1 MLTLE
6 ATRPPVVGG
15 ATTAGTR
22 FAAPLPALA
31 AFAPVCGLAAAQGGY
46 FPTAWG
52 WASVPLLWAAAVT
65 VSVRGRLRLG
75 RLELVFLGALAALVG
90 WTALSVAW
98 SVAPAESV
106 LEVERALVYV
116 GAGAAVLTLARARS
130 ARNVLAGLLTAVVL
144 VSMFSL
150 ATRLAP
156 DHVGVYDGSGVYR
169 LAEPIGYWNGL
180 ALFAAMGALLAVGF
194 AARARRIA
202 TRALCGAALVPL
214 LVTLYFTFGRAAWLA
229 LAVGLLVMLAVDPR
243 RMHLL
248 AVIVALAPAPAAA
261 VFLASRERALTH
273 PGSPLALAAHDGHRL
288 GAVILILAG
297 ANAAVAAALVL
308 LESRLSISRRIA
320 RTFGVAVAVA
330 ALTAAAAGLV
340 RYGGPVHVVRHAYR
354 SFTAPLPHSRT
365 NLNQRLLSFSGN
377 GRAQMWQLAWDDAT
391 RHPLLGAGAGTYER
405 YFLAHQP
412 ANVIRVHD
420 AHSLYV
426 ETLAELG
433 PIGLGILVL
442 VLATPLAALRRART
456 HPLVPAAAGAY
467 VAYLV
472 HTGVDWDWEL
482 PAVTLVGL
490 LCGAAIL
497 LNARAAGKPASLSGR
512 GRVAL
517 AAAAVAAAFFALVG
531 IIGNTA
537 LSKSQ
542 TARERGN
549 LAAASTDARTARL
562 VMPWS
567 PAPWQALG
575 QAQLAAG
582 LPGDARASF
591 SKAISID
598 SGDWELWNDLAGAT
612 TGSAHAHAIDEVHAL
627 YPRSGV
633 GGPG

>member
-15 ATTAGTR
+15 ATTAGPR
-22 FAAPLPALA
+22 FGAPLPALA

-52 WASVPLLWAAAVT
+52 WASVPLLWATAVT
-65 VSVRGRLRLG
+65 VSVRSRLRLS
-75 RLELVFLGALAALVG
+75 RLELVFLGALAAVVG

-98 SVAPAESV
+98 SAAPAASV
-106 LEVERALVYV
+106 LEIERALVYV
-116 GAGAAVLTLARARS
+116 GAAGAVLTLARARS
-130 ARNVLAGLLTAVVL
+130 ARNVLAGLLTAIVL

-156 DHVGVYDGSGVYR
+156 DHIGVYDGSGVYR

-180 ALFAAMGALLAVGF
+180 SLFAAMGALLAVGF
-194 AARARRIA
+194 AGRARRIA
-202 TRALCGAALVPL
+202 TRALCGAVLVPL
-214 LVTLYFTFGRAAWLA
+214 AVTVYFTFGRAAWLA
-229 LAVGLLVMLAVDPR
+229 IAVGLLVMLAVDPR

-288 GAVILILAG
+288 GAVILVLA
-297 ANAAVAAALVL
+297 ATNAAVAAVLVL
-308 LESRLSISRRIA
+308 LESRMSISRRVA
-320 RTFGVAVAVA
+320 RTFGAAVAVAV
-330 ALTAAAAGLV
+330 LAAAAGGLV
-340 RYGGPVHVVRHAYR
+340 RYGGPVHIARHAYR
-354 SFTAPLPHSRT
+354 SFTAPLPNPRI
-365 NLNQRLLSFSGN
+365 NLNQRFRSFSGN
-377 GRAQMWQLAWDDAT
+377 GRAQMWQIAWDDAT
-391 RHPLLGAGAGTYER
+391 RHPVLGAGAGTYER

-420 AHSLYV
+420 AHSLYM

-433 PIGLGILVL
+433 PVGLGILV
-442 VLATPLAALRRART
+442 VALAAPLAALRRART
-456 HPLVPAAAGAY
+456 HPLAPAAAGAY

-472 HTGVDWDWEL
+472 HAGVDWDWEL

-497 LNARAAGKPASLSGR
+497 LNARAAGKPWAVSGKA
-512 GRVAL
+512 RVAL
-517 AAAAVAAAFFALVG
+517 AAGAVAAAFFALVG

-537 LSKSQ
+537 LSRSQ
-542 TARERGN
+542 TARQHGN

-575 QAQLAAG
+575 RAQLAAG
-582 LPGDARASF
+582 LAGDARASF
-591 SKAISID
+591 RKAISID
-598 SGDWELWNDLAGAT
+598 SGDWELWHDLAGVT
-612 TGSAHAHAIDEVHAL
+612 TGSAHAHAIDEVRAL
-627 YPRSGV
+627 YPRSGA
-633 GGPG
+633 GGPN